1 MRLYVARNHSR
12 SKHPAL
18 WVPLYKRG
26 IIKMSYEFY
35 HNTLTVP
42 ASVLIEEEIL
52 TKPNYDK
59 LCRSG
64 KVRRAREG
72 KGLGNYAL
80 VEFETLP
87 ERFRVQVVKK
97 LGYPPKKQEQH
108 EILKYRQTDYEA
120 IDFFATYEIDDN
132 RTLSPEHQEQYIIDA
147 EMLQAVDKFVKNTHA
162 FRKSRGVSKITE
174 VWEMSAQA
182 MKELKAQTGHKLP
195 GTAKRLKEKVED
207 FNANGYKSLI
217 SEKFLGKNASKITDP
232 QQEAFL
238 RTLLR
243 DYRNLDNEQIATLY
257 NHTANVAKWKQ
268 ISGGTVG
275 NYRKKWKLFIFGGNH
290 GEKAFDNKIG
300 MQVKRTPPSAPMLYW
315 TLDGWDA
322 ELYYQKF
329 EGGVTTYLNRLTMV
343 VVLDPSVKYPIGYAI
358 GRAENTNLI
367 KQAIRNA
374 VLHTEELFGAK
385 HKVLQIQSDNYGK
398 KVMRPIYEQFSE
410 KYTPAKV
417 GNAKSKAVEPWF
429 GYFNHKYCQLMPNWS
444 GEGVKSKKQ
453 PNPEFLNKIK
463 GSFPDEKGVAT
474 QLMMMIERE
483 REELR
488 DQYLAAYSETPDDA
502 RKLVT
507 EQEFLLHF
515 GEETGFLNTRS
526 HSGIVSTIYGVKHYY
541 DSFDVNFR
549 KYDHLSWKIKFNP
562 DDLSRVLAYNEE
574 NQLSFMLEEK
584 HEQPMALYDR
594 TEDDGARL
602 AEVRNFNK
610 KAKEL
615 ILEVQ
620 AEDAELVQELF
631 ENHKELEGSVVKT
644 LLTDSRGQHKDR
656 KNAKRLTAAAEKVAT
671 RQQKRLTAE
680 NERDWNAEHDAYLRA
695 KIDMNKYDFDND

>member
-1 MRLYVARNHSR
+1 
-12 SKHPAL
+12 
-18 WVPLYKRG
+18 
-26 IIKMSYEFY
+26 MSYEFY

-42 ASVLIEEEIL
+42 ADVLYEEGEIM
-52 TKPNYDK
+52 TKDNYFK
-59 LCRSG
+59 YCQRG
-64 KVRRAREG
+64 AIKRAREG

-80 VEFETLP
+80 VEFDSIP
-87 ERFRVQVVKK
+87 ERFRVKVIQK

-120 IDFFATYEIDDN
+120 VDFYATYQIDEN
-132 RTLSPEHQEQYIIDA
+132 RGLPVEHQEQYVTDV
-147 EMLQAVDKFVKNTHA
+147 ELLQAVDLFVKNTLSLKK
-162 FRKSRGVSKITE
+162 RMGNGVKVTE
-174 VWEMSAQA
+174 IWERAAQA
-182 MKELKAQTGHKLP
+182 CKELKEQTGHKLP
-195 GTAKRLKEKVED
+195 GTAKRLREKVEA
-207 FNANGYKSLI
+207 FNKDGYKVMI
-217 SEKFLGKNASKITDP
+217 SEKFLGKNAAAIKDKS
-232 QQEAFL
+232 QEALL
-238 RTLLR
+238 RSLLR
-243 DYRNLDNEQIATLY
+243 DHRNLDNEQVKIQY
-257 NHTANVAKWKQ
+257 NHVAMLTEWPTITA
-268 ISGGTVG
+268 GTVA
-275 NYRKKWKLFIFGGNH
+275 NYRKKWKLFTYGGNH

-300 MQVKRTPPSAPMLYW
+300 MQVKRKAPSAAMLYW

-329 EGGVTTYLNRLTMV
+329 ENGVTTYMNRLTIV
-343 VVLDPSVKYPIGYAI
+343 VVLDPCVKYPIGYAI
-358 GRAENTNLI
+358 GRAENTDLI

-374 VLHTEELFGAK
+374 IQHTEELFGAK

-453 PNPEFLNKIK
+453 PNPEYLNKIK
-463 GSFPDEKGVAT
+463 GSFPDEAGCTT
-474 QLMMMIERE
+474 QLIRMIERE

-488 DQYLAAYSETPDDA
+488 GQYLAAYAETPDDA

-631 ENHKELEGSVVKT
+631 ENHKELEGSVAKT

-680 NERDWNAEHDAYLRA
+680 NENNWNAEQETYLKE
-695 KIDMNKYDFDND
+695 KINLDKYFENE